1 MVWILGITKRQFD
14 HVLSRAL
21 PIAVYIAMSSL
32 GITVARAVTDSIFSN
47 KNAVKNVPAT
57 IVTLIFSAIISVT
70 FALSVVC
77 IIFFNLLYQR
87 KDDIL
92 NNFYCK
98 FLDSILAASP
108 SSQHHRS
115 NRTEKRLQQNFASAS
130 G

>member
-77 IIFFNLLYQR
+77 IIFFNILYQR

-92 NNFYCK
+92 NNFCCK
-98 FLDSILAASP
+98 IFRFHSRSFTQLTTSP
-108 SSQHHRS
+108 FQP
-115 NRTEKRLQQNFASAS
+115 N
-130 G
+130 